1 LRICNTGDFDGL
13 GSKILRLRVGRPRAL
28 PLPEQPDV
36 ATTRVVHNASASG
49 LHLPADKRANLSE
62 PRLPAQATILLRSAA
77 VNNVNIS
84 VPGVIIGNVPAVTI
98 MLMFGLREAVIG
110 YVAGVCAVLL
120 GVYIKQVWF
129 EKS

>member
-1 LRICNTGDFDGL
+1 M
-13 GSKILRLRVGRPRAL
+13 
-28 PLPEQPDV
+28 
-36 ATTRVVHNASASG
+36 
-49 LHLPADKRANLSE
+49 
-62 PRLPAQATILLRSAA
+62 
-77 VNNVNIS
+77 NNVNIS